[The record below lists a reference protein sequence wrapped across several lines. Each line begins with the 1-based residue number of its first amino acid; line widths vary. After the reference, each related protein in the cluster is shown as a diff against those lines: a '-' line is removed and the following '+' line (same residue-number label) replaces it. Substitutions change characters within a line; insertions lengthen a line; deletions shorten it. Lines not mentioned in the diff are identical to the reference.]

1 MIRKRKKKK
10 KTRKKRKDMTQLE
23 RFRYDVRR
31 RMLAGLLVVVPI
43 GITIFALNFLY
54 KMTAGILTP
63 IVKAVLSQLPE
74 MDVLPN
80 TVVVVISVLVFVGLL
95 YVTGII
101 AGAVIGRR
109 LIDFTEMLIRKIPF
123 VKTIY
128 TASKQVVQ
136 AMSMED
142 RTDSFSSVVVVKWPH
157 PGMRTLGFVTG
168 TLLDENDKEYFKVFM
183 PTTPNPTT
191 GYFFIVAPEEVVEL
205 DIDVEEAAK
214 IYLSL
219 GILSPDRMNLIA
231 PVDSATSMDEYED
244 SDAIDE
250 DEE

>member
-1 MIRKRKKKK
+1 MIRKRKKKI
-10 KTRKKRKDMTQLE
+10 RKKRKDMTQLE
-23 RFRYDVRR
+23 KFRYDVRR
-31 RMLAGLLVVVPI
+31 RLLAGLLVVVPI
-43 GITIFALNFLY
+43 GITVFALNFLY

-63 IVKAVLSQLPE
+63 IVKAVLRQLPE

-80 TVVVVISVLVFVGLL
+80 TVVVVLSVVVFVGLL
-95 YVTGII
+95 YIMGII

-109 LIDFTEMLIRKIPF
+109 LIELTEALIRRIPL
-123 VKTIY
+123 VKTVY

-136 AMSMED
+136 ALSMED
-142 RTDSFSSVVVVKWPH
+142 RTSSFSSVVVVKWPH

-168 TLLDENDKEYFKVFM
+168 TLLDENGKEYYKIFM

-219 GILSPDRMNLIA
+219 GILSPKRMNLNTPADIA
-231 PVDSATSMDEYED
+231 AAKAKDKDSEDADKDE
-244 SDAIDE
+244 S
-250 DEE
+250 EE